1 MYHNYNI
8 NTKYQNMCSDQFH
21 EHEPSYL
28 SNRSMTWAALS
39 FWISQISQFRYFI
52 KLCLAY
58 DCYDFDIVSPFQDS
72 PMCRLVPYL
81 PTRSDVIGNCWYNPP
96 PNQTTW
102 ATKSNLTSYHCLPIL
117 SVSRRIPG
125 DDGQPSEMIKY
136 RIGEICRGPGLIWTY
151 ILLHWCAREGLT
163 AVLWYATI
171 LPLHTVSRE
180 QLFIWSCLHLFL
192 TPFCSA
198 RLLRQRRN

>member
-21 EHEPSYL
+21 EHDPHIRQTGAWHGL
-28 SNRSMTWAALS
+28 HCS
-39 FWISQISQFRYFI
+39 FESHKSHSFVTP
-52 KLCLAY
+52 LNSVCLMIAM
-58 DCYDFDIVSPFQDS
+58 DLDIVSPFHDS
-72 PMCRLVPYL
+72 SMRRPVPYL

-102 ATKSNLTSYHCLPIL
+102 ATKSNLTACHCLPVL
-117 SVSRRIPG
+117 SVSTRIPG
-125 DDGQPSEMIKY
+125 DDGQASELIKY

-151 ILLHWCAREGLT
+151 ILLHWCMREGLT

-171 LPLHTVSRE
+171 LPLHAVSRE

-198 RLLRQRRN
+198 R